1 MTINST
7 PQVVTIA
14 GSDSGGGAGMQAD
27 LKTFQAR
34 HVFGM
39 SIVVALTAQNTYGV
53 QASLPIPGDFIDAQ
67 FQSLAADFAI
77 KACKTGMLADSEH
90 VNAVV
95 RNLKQVNFGPLI
107 VDPVMV
113 AKGGATLL
121 APEAVAT
128 IKQELLPLADVVT
141 PNLPEAEIIVGHP
154 IKREADMIAAAQTI
168 QELGVKNVI
177 IKGGHRQDAQASD
190 FILLAD
196 GSSFW
201 VRSPRIATGNTHGT
215 GDTFSACIAAELAK
229 GESLKKAI
237 ITAKAF
243 LEGAISKAFL
253 WAMDTGRPIIGQR

>member
-1 MTINST
+1 
-7 PQVVTIA
+7 
-14 GSDSGGGAGMQAD
+14 
-27 LKTFQAR
+27 
-34 HVFGM
+34 
-39 SIVVALTAQNTYGV
+39 
-53 QASLPIPGDFIDAQ
+53 
-67 FQSLAADFAI
+67 
-77 KACKTGMLADSEH
+77 
-90 VNAVV
+90 
-95 RNLKQVNFGPLI
+95 
-107 VDPVMV
+107 
-113 AKGGATLL
+113 
-121 APEAVAT
+121 
-128 IKQELLPLADVVT
+128 ELLPLADVVT

-243 LEGAISKAFL
+243 LEGAISQGIFVGHGHGPTNH
-253 WAMDTGRPIIGQR
+253 WATLSEDVQVSAVKSSAGLQG